1 MVFNVAK
8 PPLPQPNAAKDTA
21 AMEHTIDHQETA
33 SRGVFHIRHDGK
45 QVGEMTYSRTNPSLV
60 VVDHT
65 YVDPTLRGH
74 GLAQQ
79 LQDAMVAWAR
89 ETNTKVI
96 PVCSYVK
103 LQFDRNPAIR
113 DVLA

>member
-1 MVFNVAK
+1 MTHSI
-8 PPLPQPNAAKDTA
+8 Q
-21 AMEHTIDHQETA
+21 HQVSG
-33 SRGVFHIRHDGK
+33 SRGAFVIERDGRRIA
-45 QVGEMTYSRTNPSLV
+45 EMTYSRTNPSLV

-65 YVDPTLRGH
+65 FVDPSLRGQ
-74 GLAQQ
+74 GVARQ

-89 ETNTKVI
+89 ENDTKVV

-103 LQFDRNPAIR
+103 VQFDRDASIR

>member
-1 MVFNVAK
+1 M
-8 PPLPQPNAAKDTA
+8 THSI
-21 AMEHTIDHQETA
+21 EHEDNG
-33 SRGVFHIRHDGK
+33 SRGAFYIQRNG
-45 QVGEMTYSRTNPSLV
+45 QRIAEMTYSITRPSLV

-65 YVDPTLRGH
+65 YVDPSLRGH
-74 GLAQQ
+74 GVARQ

-89 ETNTKVI
+89 GTDTKVI

-103 LQFDRNPAIR
+103 VQFDRDPSIR

>member
-1 MVFNVAK
+1 MQA
-8 PPLPQPNAAKDTA
+8 DIR
-21 AMEHTIDHQETA
+21 HHETG
-33 SRGVFHIRHDGK
+33 SRGSFELQREGRRIA
-45 QVGEMTYSRTNPSLV
+45 EMTYHRTSPSLV

-65 YVDPTLRGH
+65 FVDPALRGQ
-74 GLAQQ
+74 GVARQ

-89 ETNTKVI
+89 DTGNKVV

-103 LQFDRNPAIR
+103 ARFDQDASIR

>member
-1 MVFNVAK
+1 MFMTH
-8 PPLPQPNAAKDTA
+8 PIQ
-21 AMEHTIDHQETA
+21 HQETS
-33 SRGVFHIRHDGK
+33 SRGAFVIERDGRRIA
-45 QVGEMTYSRTNPSLV
+45 EMTYTRSNPSLV

-65 YVDPTLRGH
+65 FVDPSLRGQ
-74 GLAQQ
+74 GVARQ

-89 ETNTKVI
+89 ANHTKVV

-103 LQFDRNPAIR
+103 VQFDRDASIR

>member
-1 MVFNVAK
+1 
-8 PPLPQPNAAKDTA
+8 
-21 AMEHTIDHQETA
+21 MEHTIQHQEET
-33 SRGVFHIRHDGK
+33 SRGAFVIQKDGRRIA
-45 QVGEMTYSRTNPSLV
+45 EMTYTRTNPKLV

-65 YVDPTLRGH
+65 YVDPSLRGQ
-74 GLAQQ
+74 GVARQ

-89 ETNTKVI
+89 ENATKVV

-103 LQFDRNPAIR
+103 VQFDQDPSIR

>member
-1 MVFNVAK
+1 ME
-8 PPLPQPNAAKDTA
+8 QPSI
-21 AMEHTIDHQETA
+21 EHQENG
-33 SRGVFHIRHDGK
+33 SRGAFHIQRDG
-45 QVGEMTYSRTNPSLV
+45 QRMAEMTYSRTNPSLV

-65 YVDPTLRGH
+65 YVDPSLRGH
-74 GLAQQ
+74 GVARQ

-89 ETNTKVI
+89 ETGTKVV

-103 LQFDRNPAIR
+103 VQFDRDPSIR

>member
-1 MVFNVAK
+1 
-8 PPLPQPNAAKDTA
+8 
-21 AMEHTIDHQETA
+21 MEQSIEHQENG
-33 SRGVFHIRHDGK
+33 SRGAFHIQRNG
-45 QVGEMTYSRTNPSLV
+45 QRMAEMTYSRSNPSLV

-65 YVDPTLRGH
+65 YVDPSLRGH
-74 GLAQQ
+74 GVARQ

-89 ETNTKVI
+89 ETRTKVV

-103 LQFDRNPAIR
+103 VQFDRDPSIR

>member
-1 MVFNVAK
+1 MFMTH
-8 PPLPQPNAAKDTA
+8 PIQ
-21 AMEHTIDHQETA
+21 HHETGSSGA
-33 SRGVFHIRHDGK
+33 FVIQRDGRRIA
-45 QVGEMTYSRTNPSLV
+45 EMTYTRTNPSLV

-65 YVDPTLRGH
+65 FVDPSLRGQ
-74 GLAQQ
+74 GVARQ

-89 ETNTKVI
+89 ENHTKVV

-103 LQFDRNPAIR
+103 VQFDRDASIR

>member
-1 MVFNVAK
+1 MTHSI
-8 PPLPQPNAAKDTA
+8 Q
-21 AMEHTIDHQETA
+21 HQESG
-33 SRGVFHIRHDGK
+33 SRGAFVIERDGRRIA
-45 QVGEMTYSRTNPSLV
+45 EMTYSRTNPSLV

-65 YVDPTLRGH
+65 FVDPSLRGQ
-74 GLAQQ
+74 GVARQ

-89 ETNTKVI
+89 ENDTKVV

-103 LQFDRNPAIR
+103 VQFDRDASIR

>member
-1 MVFNVAK
+1 
-8 PPLPQPNAAKDTA
+8 
-21 AMEHTIDHQETA
+21 MEHAIEHEEA
-33 SRGVFHIRHDGK
+33 GSRGAFHILRSG
-45 QVGEMTYSRTNPSLV
+45 QRVGEMTYSRTNPSLV

>member
-1 MVFNVAK
+1 
-8 PPLPQPNAAKDTA
+8 
-21 AMEHTIDHQETA
+21 MEHPIEHQENG
-33 SRGVFHIRHDGK
+33 SRGAFHIQRNG
-45 QVGEMTYSRTNPSLV
+45 QRIAEMTYSRSNPSRV

-65 YVDPTLRGH
+65 YVDPSLRGH
-74 GLAQQ
+74 GVARQ

-89 ETNTKVI
+89 ETGTKVV

-103 LQFDRNPAIR
+103 VQFDRDPSIR

>member
-1 MVFNVAK
+1 MK
-8 PPLPQPNAAKDTA
+8 HDIQ
-21 AMEHTIDHQETA
+21 HQEAA
-33 SRGVFHIRHDGK
+33 SRGAFVIERDGRRIA
-45 QVGEMTYSRTNPSLV
+45 EMTYTRTNPSLV

-65 YVDPTLRGH
+65 FVDPSLRGQ
-74 GLAQQ
+74 GVARE

-89 ETNTKVI
+89 KNATKVI

-103 LQFDRNPAIR
+103 VQFDRDASIR